1 MNLQTLRRDTILFNP
16 KEFGTIFA
24 FVDFGNVRYW
34 AKSFWPDDNRERLV
48 REIDI
53 EKVANAI
60 DLMGAAEKCFYYGHY
75 RVQRNLMPE
84 HPLHAQH
91 QDSLFRID
99 KAKKA
104 GFKVLTKPIKII
116 DTFDDAGHH
125 KGHIYKCNFDV
136 EITMNMI
143 RQLPKY
149 DTVFLWSGDSDFQ
162 PLLAYLKRKGKKI
175 VTLCARD
182 FASSEIRRVSTLF
195 IPAERLKAQLELT
208 PRKQ

>member
-24 FVDFGNVRYW
+24 LVDFGNVRYW
-34 AKSFWPDDNRERLV
+34 ARSFWPDDNRERLI

-53 EKVANAI
+53 EKVAHAI
-60 DLMGAAEKCFYYGHY
+60 DLVGATEKFFYYGHY
-75 RVQRNLMPE
+75 RARRNLPPE
-84 HPLHAQH
+84 HPLRVQYRN
-91 QDSLFRID
+91 SIFRID
-99 KAKKA
+99 KAEKA
-104 GFKVLTKPIKII
+104 GFKVLTKRIKHIETY
-116 DTFDDAGHH
+116 DEAGRR
-125 KGHIYKCNFDV
+125 KGEIQKCNFDV
-136 EITMNMI
+136 EITMDMI

-195 IPAERLKAQLELT
+195 IPAERLRSQLELS
-208 PRKQ
+208 PRKK